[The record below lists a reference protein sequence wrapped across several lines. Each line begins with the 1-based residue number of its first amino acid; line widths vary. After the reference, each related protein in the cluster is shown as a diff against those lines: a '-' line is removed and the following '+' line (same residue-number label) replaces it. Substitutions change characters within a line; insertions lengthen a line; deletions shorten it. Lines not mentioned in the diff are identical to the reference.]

1 MKKTP
6 FLAIYLDQKSKELLL
21 KTFPL
26 KHSKVFAE
34 HVTLQ
39 FKPTPE
45 QIEEFSHKV
54 GKTVT
59 FYASS
64 YAEDDDGQAV
74 GVEENL
80 RLDGKITH
88 IAISS
93 NVPPV
98 CSLELLE
105 KSAIHW
111 DPIQLSGTYS
121 YARFMKFYEKH
132 K

>member
-6 FLAIYLDQKSKELLL
+6 FLAIYLDEKSKQLLL
-21 KTFPL
+21 NTFPP

-54 GKTVT
+54 GKSVS
-59 FYASS
+59 FYVSS
-64 YAEDDDGQAV
+64 YAEDEQGQAV
-74 GVEENL
+74 GIEENL
-80 RLDGKITH
+80 RLDGKTTH
-88 IAISS
+88 ITISS
-93 NVPPV
+93 DVPPV
-98 CSLELLE
+98 YSLELLE

-111 DPIQLSGTYS
+111 DPIMLTGTYS
-121 YARFMKFYEKH
+121 YARFK
-132 K
+132 

>member
-6 FLAIYLDQKSKELLL
+6 FLAIYLDEKSKQLLL
-21 KTFPL
+21 NTFPP

-64 YAEDDDGQAV
+64 YAEDKQGQAV
-74 GVEENL
+74 GIEENL
-80 RLDGKITH
+80 RLDGKMTH
-88 IAISS
+88 VTISS

-98 CSLELLE
+98 YSLELLE
-105 KSAIHW
+105 KSATHC
-111 DPIQLSGTYS
+111 DPIQLSGEYD
-121 YARFMKFYEKH
+121 YARFKK
-132 K
+132 